1 MIVEHE
7 VVIDQCD
14 SRVYYLEYKTS
25 EVLNAM
31 PQRQPFDFQTYV
43 HDIQTKP
50 CFICEMMSGNPA
62 YAHEII
68 YEDDHA
74 IAFLNKYP
82 VLYGYVLVAPRQH
95 REQVTG
101 DFALDEYLN
110 LQRVIYR
117 VAEAVR
123 RVVNPERVYILS
135 LGSQQGNKHVHWHIA
150 PLPSGV
156 PFEQQQLEALH
167 LTGGFLQLSDDELAA
182 LTLQRREALV
192 AVQ

>member
-1 MIVEHE
+1 M
-7 VVIDQCD
+7 
-14 SRVYYLEYKTS
+14 
-25 EVLNAM
+25 
-31 PQRQPFDFQTYV
+31 QRQSFDLQTYLR
-43 HDIQTKP
+43 DIQTRP
-50 CFICEMMSGNPA
+50 CFICEMVAGNPA

-68 YEDDHA
+68 YEDDVA

-82 VLYGYVLVAPRQH
+82 PLYGYVLVAPREH

-101 DFALDEYLN
+101 DFSSEEYLT
-110 LQRVIYR
+110 LQQVIYR

-123 RVVNPERVYILS
+123 RVVKPERMYILS

-150 PLPSGV
+150 PLPFGV

-167 LTGGFLQLSDDELAA
+167 MKDGFLQLSADELAA
-182 LTLQRREALV
+182 LTRQLREALA